1 MSNSFQKMRKICAT
15 RSLLRSGAVFPAV
28 AMAWMAMPQIAQAQQ
43 YSFSSVKVE
52 GNTRIEPATILN
64 YARIARNKPVS
75 AADLNAAYQR
85 ISGSGLFETVA
96 LTPEGSTLVIK
107 VQEYPTVS
115 VINFEGNK
123 IIKDAALGQIIQ
135 SRPNRV
141 YNPAEVEA
149 DAQRLSQAY
158 AQDGRMAARVTPK
171 VIRRDNNRVDIAFEI
186 KEGKVTS
193 VERITF
199 TGNRSYSDRRLR
211 QVLATKQAGIFRTFV
226 KNDTF
231 NPNRVPLDQ
240 QKLTQF
246 YQARGFKNVQVTG
259 VSSQMTRQRDAFFM
273 TFNVIE
279 GQKYHFNNVSTV
291 SEIPGLDAAA
301 YDKLA
306 RIGNGQTYSPQAIDL
321 AVTRMEQ
328 QAIKDG
334 AQFVRVDPRITEDPR
349 TQSVNVTFA
358 LVRGPRVFVQR
369 IDIEGNTSTLDRVV
383 RREFR
388 TVEGDPYNPRE
399 IANAADRIRAT
410 GFFKNVDVSTKE
422 GSSPD
427 QRVIDVNVEEQPTGS
442 LGFGASFSKTDGI
455 GLNASLQ
462 ESNFLGRGQFL
473 GLSLGTTSDN
483 KTSGIKFVEPRFL
496 GRNVKFSFSGIYNT
510 SSDASNTDFDT
521 KRLSISPAFE
531 FPVSERG
538 RLEVRYKVGQ
548 DEISNVDADSSP
560 ILLREENTLGKQ
572 TYSGPGYTY
581 TYDTSID
588 QIDPRY
594 NMKLS
599 FSQDFWGLG
608 GDVDGGITSAKIQ
621 GERKIMNEEVTLRAS
636 LEAGAVHT
644 AGGTTILQRYNGSQV
659 RGFES
664 YGIGPRDLSAGN
676 QDALGGNYYWASKVE
691 AQFPIGLPEE
701 YGITGGVFWDAGSVW
716 GLNDTLGVGGA
727 EVDDSMHVRSSV
739 GVSIFWNSGI
749 GPLRLNFAKAI
760 KKESYDKTQ
769 PFDLTLSTQF

>member
-43 YSFSSVKVE
+43 YSFSSVKIE
-52 GNTRIEPATILN
+52 GNARIEPATILS

-85 ISGSGLFETVA
+85 ISGSGLFESVS

-246 YQARGFKNVQVTG
+246 YQSRGFKNVQVTG

-321 AVTRMEQ
+321 AVTRTEQ

-334 AQFVRVDPRITEDPR
+334 AQFVRVDPRTPSIKPLPR
-349 TQSVNVTFA
+349 TSA
-358 LVRGPRVFVQR
+358 
-369 IDIEGNTSTLDRVV
+369 I
-383 RREFR
+383 
-388 TVEGDPYNPRE
+388 
-399 IANAADRIRAT
+399 
-410 GFFKNVDVSTKE
+410 
-422 GSSPD
+422 
-427 QRVIDVNVEEQPTGS
+427 
-442 LGFGASFSKTDGI
+442 
-455 GLNASLQ
+455 
-462 ESNFLGRGQFL
+462 QF
-473 GLSLGTTSDN
+473 T
-483 KTSGIKFVEPRFL
+483 RF
-496 GRNVKFSFSGIYNT
+496 
-510 SSDASNTDFDT
+510 
-521 KRLSISPAFE
+521 
-531 FPVSERG
+531 
-538 RLEVRYKVGQ
+538 
-548 DEISNVDADSSP
+548 
-560 ILLREENTLGKQ
+560 
-572 TYSGPGYTY
+572 
-581 TYDTSID
+581 
-588 QIDPRY
+588 
-594 NMKLS
+594 
-599 FSQDFWGLG
+599 
-608 GDVDGGITSAKIQ
+608 
-621 GERKIMNEEVTLRAS
+621 
-636 LEAGAVHT
+636 
-644 AGGTTILQRYNGSQV
+644 
-659 RGFES
+659 
-664 YGIGPRDLSAGN
+664 
-676 QDALGGNYYWASKVE
+676 
-691 AQFPIGLPEE
+691 
-701 YGITGGVFWDAGSVW
+701 
-716 GLNDTLGVGGA
+716 
-727 EVDDSMHVRSSV
+727 
-739 GVSIFWNSGI
+739 
-749 GPLRLNFAKAI
+749 
-760 KKESYDKTQ
+760 
-769 PFDLTLSTQF
+769 